1 MIFDLFFII
10 PLHVLFND
18 HLYSLVANRY
28 KNDSCGNSDRSV
40 IGSNHCLSQ
49 WHTQQVTN
57 ISRLALSALDR
68 YGTGVADHYDR
79 RGGAVDRLVTGR
91 DDTVLNAYDQS
102 L

>member
-79 RGGAVDRLVTGR
+79 RRRRVIDRLIR
-91 DDTVLNAYDQS
+91 S
-102 L
+102 